1 MPSASKDPTP
11 NVAAHAEGK
20 PFRLADFFS
29 TLLEPQNRPEQ
40 PSEQGS
46 VNMPG

>member
-29 TLLEPQNRPEQ
+29 TLLMTRAID
-40 PSEQGS
+40 SERS
-46 VNMPG
+46 NAAT

>member
-11 NVAAHAEGK
+11 NAAAHAKGK

-29 TLLEPQNRPEQ
+29 TLLMQMAMAVCCQTGKDDERA
-40 PSEQGS
+40 
-46 VNMPG
+46 

>member
-29 TLLEPQNRPEQ
+29 TLL
-40 PSEQGS
+40 
-46 VNMPG
+46 VFTT